1 MDSNETILNENK
13 FTLTPEEMELSKN
26 PESFKI
32 YLEYKARIQETMFA
46 EAGKQRDKEFES
58 LNLQR
63 EREFE
68 LSKYQSDKEFE
79 LSKYQS
85 DKEFELTKY
94 QRECEFELTKYQRER
109 EADNMKWQR
118 EKEAETI
125 KMIDQ
130 RRKDAWAVILG
141 VGAALVENFC
151 ENNSNSQITD
161 ESVPIEASNDDN
173 GIDPITPVV

>member
-1 MDSNETILNENK
+1 MNNNETIINENK

-68 LSKYQSDKEFE
+68 LA
-79 LSKYQS
+79 
-85 DKEFELTKY
+85 
-94 QRECEFELTKYQRER
+94 KYQRER
-109 EADNMKWQR
+109 EFETIKWQR
-118 EKEAETI
+118 EKEAETM

-130 RRKDAWAVILG
+130 RRKDNWSVILG
-141 VGAALVENFC
+141 VGASLVENFC
-151 ENNSNSQITD
+151 ENNLNTS
-161 ESVPIEASNDDN
+161 SVQTKKPIDDD
-173 GIDPITPVV
+173 IAP

>member
-1 MDSNETILNENK
+1 MNNNETIINENK

-32 YLEYKARIQETMFA
+32 YLEYKARIQETMFV

-68 LSKYQSDKEFE
+68 
-79 LSKYQS
+79 
-85 DKEFELTKY
+85 TI
-94 QRECEFELTKYQRER
+94 
-109 EADNMKWQR
+109 KWQR
-118 EKEAETI
+118 EKEAETM

-130 RRKDAWAVILG
+130 RRKDTWAVILG

-151 ENNSNSQITD
+151 ENKSNTS
-161 ESVPIEASNDDN
+161 SVQTETPIDDD
-173 GIDPITPVV
+173 IAP

>member
-1 MDSNETILNENK
+1 MNNNETIINENK

-68 LSKYQSDKEFE
+68 LAKYQCEREFE
-79 LSKYQS
+79 
-85 DKEFELTKY
+85 TI
-94 QRECEFELTKYQRER
+94 
-109 EADNMKWQR
+109 KWQR
-118 EKEAETI
+118 EKEAETM

-130 RRKDAWAVILG
+130 HRKDTWAEILG
-141 VGAALVENFC
+141 VGASLVENFC
-151 ENNSNSQITD
+151 ENNLNTS
-161 ESVPIEASNDDN
+161 SVQTKKPIDDD
-173 GIDPITPVV
+173 IAP

>member
-1 MDSNETILNENK
+1 MNNNETIINENK

-68 LSKYQSDKEFE
+68 LA
-79 LSKYQS
+79 
-85 DKEFELTKY
+85 
-94 QRECEFELTKYQRER
+94 KYQRER
-109 EADNMKWQR
+109 EFELTKCQREHEFETIKWQR
-118 EKEAETI
+118 EKEEETM

-130 RRKDAWAVILG
+130 RRKDTWTEILV

-151 ENNSNSQITD
+151 ENKSNTSLVLT
-161 ESVPIEASNDDN
+161 EKPIDDD
-173 GIDPITPVV
+173 IAP

>member
-1 MDSNETILNENK
+1 MNNNETILNENK

-32 YLEYKARIQETMFA
+32 YLDYKAKIQETMFA

-68 LSKYQSDKEFE
+68 L
-79 LSKYQS
+79 
-85 DKEFELTKY
+85 TKY
-94 QRECEFELTKYQRER
+94 QREHEFETI
-109 EADNMKWQR
+109 KWQR
-118 EKEAETI
+118 EKEVETM

-130 RRKDAWAVILG
+130 RRKDTWAVILG
-141 VGAALVENFC
+141 VGATIVENFC
-151 ENNSNSQITD
+151 ETNSNSQTIN
-161 ESVPIEASNDDN
+161 ESVPIETSSDGDN
-173 GIDPITPVV
+173 IDPVSLM

>member
-1 MDSNETILNENK
+1 MDTNETIINENK

-32 YLEYKARIQETMFA
+32 YLEYKAKIQETMFA

-79 LSKYQS
+79 LTKYQRER
-85 DKEFELTKY
+85 EFELTKY
-94 QRECEFELTKYQRER
+94 QREQDVET
-109 EADNMKWQR
+109 MKWQR

-141 VGAALVENFC
+141 IGAALVENFC
-151 ENNSNSQITD
+151 ENNSNPQTIN
-161 ESVPIEASNDDN
+161 ESVPIETSNN
-173 GIDPITPVV
+173 GGNIDLA

>member
-1 MDSNETILNENK
+1 MNNNETIINENK

-32 YLEYKARIQETMFA
+32 YLDYKAKIQETMFA
-46 EAGKQRDKEFES
+46 ETGKQRDKEFES

-68 LSKYQSDKEFE
+68 L
-79 LSKYQS
+79 
-85 DKEFELTKY
+85 
-94 QRECEFELTKYQRER
+94 TKYQRER
-109 EADNMKWQR
+109 EFETIKWQR
-118 EKEAETI
+118 EKEEETM

-130 RRKDAWAVILG
+130 RRKDTWAVILG

-151 ENNSNSQITD
+151 ENNLNTS
-161 ESVPIEASNDDN
+161 SVQTEKPIDDD
-173 GIDPITPVV
+173 IAP